1 MPTATP
7 DNVMAVLAEV
17 VRLAA
22 EAAADAA
29 ADAPDK
35 LSQFLTEHIDEA
47 GKELE
52 SVKELPND
60 IAKKLRKSLD
70 PPDWWSLL
78 AIILLELQKLDP
90 EHLRV
95 GVAHPQG
102 WSRMLTLGYAREA
115 GEAALIVV
123 GLGITDKTDD
133 QGPVKRGIKVRAT
146 STFPRV
152 AFPSDETG
160 TLTFALTAPA
170 NEDLIWEWAF
180 GSGATAPD
188 GKLGLK
194 AELTLTVPRLMPD
207 KAVAGIDVGAVK
219 LIAEFGSGAP
229 LYKFSLSVAPAR
241 DLKKG
246 IEAHLDPAALLGKV
260 PILSIAGIH
269 EGISAQVTLAQG
281 SSPQFT
287 FTQEHL

>member
-7 DNVMAVLAEV
+7 DNVMSVLAEF
-17 VRLAA
+17 VRSAA
-22 EAAADAA
+22 EASAAPAA
-29 ADAPDK
+29 GAPDK
-35 LSQFLTEHIDEA
+35 LRQFLTEHVDEA

-52 SVKELPND
+52 AVKELPND
-60 IAKKLRKSLD
+60 VAKELRKSLD
-70 PPDWWSLL
+70 PPDWFSLL
-78 AIILLELQKLDP
+78 AIVLLELQKLDP

-102 WSRMLTLGYAREA
+102 WSRMLTLGYAREVA
-115 GEAALIVV
+115 EAALIVI
-123 GLGITDKTDD
+123 GLGITDKADD
-133 QGPVKRGIKVRAT
+133 NGPVKRGIKVHAN

-170 NEDLIWEWAF
+170 NEDVNWEWAF
-180 GSGATAPD
+180 GSGAKAPD
-188 GKLGLK
+188 GELGLK
-194 AELTLTVPRLMPD
+194 AELVLTVPKLMPD

-229 LYKFSLSVAPAR
+229 KYKFSLSVAPAR
-241 DLKKG
+241 ELKNG

-260 PILSIAGIH
+260 PILSIVGIH
-269 EGISAQVTLAQG
+269 EGVSAQVTLAQG